1 MNKKERV
8 QFICETLDTL
18 YPNPPIP
25 LEHDNVFS
33 LLIATVLSAQC
44 TDKRVNVITPVLFN
58 KYKNVHEL
66 AKADVR
72 NVKDIIKS
80 CGLSGTKSK
89 AIVKLS
95 KSIVE
100 KFNGKVPD
108 NFKELESLSGVG
120 HKTASVVI
128 SQGFNVQTFPVD
140 THIHR
145 LAKRWKLSNGKSVN
159 QTETD
164 LKKVFKKDTWNLR
177 HLQIIYFGRE
187 YCPARGHDI
196 TSCPICSKI

>member
-1 MNKKERV
+1 MNKTERV

-25 LEHDNVFS
+25 LEHNNVFS

-44 TDKRVNVITPVLFN
+44 TDKRVNVITPVLFK
-58 KYKNVHEL
+58 KYRDVHEF
-66 AKADVR
+66 AKADVEE
-72 NVKDIIKS
+72 VKDIIKS
-80 CGLSGTKSK
+80 CGLSGSKSK
-89 AIVKLS
+89 AIVALS

-100 KFNGKVPD
+100 KFNGEVPG
-108 NFKELESLSGVG
+108 NFKELETLSGVG
-120 HKTASVVI
+120 HKTASVVM
-128 SQGFNVQTFPVD
+128 SQGFNVQAFPVD

-145 LAKRWKLSNGKSVN
+145 LAKRWKLSNGKSVE
-159 QTETD
+159 QTEED
-164 LKKVFKKDTWNLR
+164 LKKVFKKETWNLR

-196 TSCPICSKI
+196 KTCPICNKI